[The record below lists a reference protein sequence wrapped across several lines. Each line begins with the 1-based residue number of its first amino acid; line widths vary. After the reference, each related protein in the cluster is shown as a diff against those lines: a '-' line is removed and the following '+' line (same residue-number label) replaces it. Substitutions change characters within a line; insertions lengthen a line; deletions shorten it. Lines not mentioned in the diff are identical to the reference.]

1 MGLLKNI
8 GKSVKKLLGIDEEE
22 EEKTAKKSQSSSAS
36 GRKVTVGK
44 TIVTLPTEN
53 QKKSSSQKS
62 TSTAKKSVA
71 KSSGADSGRK
81 VTVGKTITTLPTAST
96 KKQRKKTADQDEG
109 RKITVGKTIVT
120 LPKAGED
127 RETAFDRVMERAGNT
142 VASGLAGT
150 AAAGTDAAR
159 TLLNAMAQSR
169 RRAENIRTPIGITK
183 GNVYANRGY
192 DPFNAARSRR
202 ETENLE
208 RASVAMNRA
217 AEQMLAREA
226 EAYEAAKAG
235 LGPVGTAAVDIGK
248 AGTELALDAA
258 ANLIVP
264 GAGLASMGV
273 RSFGRGVRQAEDEGK
288 SGARAVLYGAG
299 NAAIELGTE
308 KISAAAKPLKAI
320 YGSGALDDVVE
331 RLTRKLLG
339 DSRGRQALALI
350 GRSAG
355 GEAAEEAIASV
366 IQVPLQNLTLQ
377 NGAQFDAE
385 WAADTAY
392 QALIGGIL
400 GGVLGG
406 AGVAVDA
413 AAGRGRNSTAQPR
426 RLEAQLPTYAQA
438 QAERNA
444 VDMERAAVQNEEKGG
459 GALNGEQGQ
468 VSAGTGFAG
477 RIQRA
482 VQERG
487 ETVSGRTYGGIQSDA
502 SPVRFQNT
510 GAAGRRAGEFGIQ
523 VETVPDFALRDRG
536 IKDGTGYSRD
546 GIIYLNENLSDE
558 DALEVVNHE
567 LVHTMKQADFE
578 PYLQFTQTVEGRLQQ
593 NEDTETV
600 FSSLMNHRGFHGDYD
615 GLDLNQKFTVLDELN
630 ATLYG
635 GYQRYPEFA
644 IENMYNI
651 MPDPEGYLAELDG
664 ILAQY
669 RKSRSIEGVADSV
682 LPAGEAGG
690 TAAEP
695 MQKGKLEARLPTY
708 EQAQEM
714 QTVRKLAEKLG
725 TRVQIDDT
733 IAAPSTGAG
742 ANGYYQNGVI
752 HIARDAE
759 NSTMEVLKHE
769 LTHRIQDAAPQEYAV
784 FREFAMQ
791 QSGADVLRDTMRRY
805 ETAGI
810 TLTEQEAMDEI
821 AADYAQKLL
830 TDQRAVEDLIR
841 EDPTLAE
848 RFLDAIRR
856 MIHALTGTTEEK
868 TLRKA
873 EKMWTDAY
881 RAARRNV
888 SEKGND
894 AQTDGESRL
903 SIRYDRSNTP
913 YVETEILENKTST
926 DYITKS
932 RNGTGDRQS
941 APVSGGSISETGGDV
956 NGRYSLKERDRE
968 YLSAVESGNTQEA
981 QRLVDEAAEAAMPE
995 SKIRGQDGRLT
1006 PVYHGTRDM
1015 FWRFDTAVKGGVNGT
1030 AEGFGI
1036 YTSDDPAVTSAYG
1049 DRQLK
1054 MFANIT
1060 HPATSTEKTIT
1071 PKTLAAL
1078 IKDTCER
1085 EARQQVADGEYD
1097 SVQEA
1102 LRDTWVY
1109 NYTDT
1114 YSAPMPQVYREA
1126 AQSILDMNDSD
1137 MAVIQEVMTGMGIRD
1152 YADATS
1158 FYENSLIP
1166 VTGIDGFVTQWES
1179 GDTGERPNIILA
1191 LNSSQLK
1198 SADAVTR
1205 DDSGNV
1211 IPLSERFDPSEGD
1224 IRYSVKKEKNA
1235 PKQTLKDL
1243 RAERKDV
1250 LDQIDRLEWLRER
1263 NSGLN
1268 AADTAE
1274 LERLNAREKDL
1285 NTQIE
1290 AARAEQ
1296 KRTEKKL
1303 PEAQRIREK
1312 TEREAAAA
1320 QPKEAR
1326 KTLRQ
1331 DLLDTFHI
1339 QAGRRKELG
1348 RKIDA
1353 IGEQVL
1359 ERGYATASDEAD
1371 LYRAL
1376 YNAGVVVDT
1385 TASEAYAGVRSELNG
1400 ARIYVDEETRADLGD
1415 DWDAVRKS
1423 AFANRIILTTKEDA
1437 GGQGIDQLHADLA
1450 ERYPG
1455 LFDYTATDGA
1465 EMLDEMI
1472 RAAELGKPKHISLME
1487 SAMQEGGEDAVAQQ
1501 MAFFDK
1507 YLTDALNNF
1516 AKQAGFEMRIR
1527 GDAIRKFGKEKELFA
1542 AAQTRASEQRALREA
1557 HNRTLNAFKRLRR
1570 MRKKEGPE
1578 VQKAIDDLIG
1588 GFDTFAKN
1596 MRQDTEANF
1605 RNLREIYDQ
1614 KRREDPNFLPD
1625 KNLEARFE
1633 RLSALKVGELTKD
1646 EAMEL
1651 YRAGTQLIHDIQTA
1665 HREIAEKNARDMA
1678 DLYSRSASEINS
1690 SDGAKKTT
1698 SRLKTAGRELW
1709 NEDQLS
1715 PMNYIEK
1722 LGGWRRDGAF
1732 YSMAQQLEQGE
1743 YEKQR
1748 YIIESDKLLEGFLE
1762 KNSDWLAKAD
1772 GRGKDSIWYK
1782 VEVPEIYVAGRGG
1795 TDLRKMGKETTY
1807 MTPMMKAKLYL
1818 DTRNDDNLRHI
1829 KYGGIKFPDKDL
1841 YQKGD
1846 ITGAYAR
1853 GKTVRMEPE
1862 FVKSLVD
1869 NMTEQEKELAHIIG
1883 DLYFNDYAKKGIN
1896 KTSMLLE
1903 GFEKATSSYYSPIY
1917 TDHNYLAS
1925 ADPAIVDATLEGG
1938 GMLKSRVWSGTPTLA
1953 VSLLDAYQK
1962 HQDFTA
1968 KYVGLA
1974 IPIRNMRTL
1983 LNYTEQGY
1991 NNSMKNIIAQKWGE
2005 SAGKY
2010 LDDLLVN
2017 LQNKPQEK
2025 TSKVD
2030 ALINKGISGY
2040 VKAVFGM
2047 NPGTVLKQPPGYF
2060 MAGARLGFDTM
2071 PKTAL
2076 IRPATRKNRE
2086 LIAKYTPVL
2095 EWRARGNSSRE
2106 LAELRKNP
2114 GWTDKNAA
2122 ARFLFGGAIQWMD
2135 LHTVAAMWPWA
2146 ENYVKKNF
2154 PDLKPGSQK
2163 QINDGTD
2170 PYYKKVAEVF
2180 NDAVANSQP
2189 MYDDMHTAQIMHSKS
2204 GYTRIFT
2211 MFKSAQMTQANALRQ
2226 AWGEMRRKEADFRA
2240 GRKDV
2245 TEEDVQASKKA
2256 VANGVAALMFATLGF
2271 EAIGMLINVLKRNNQ
2286 MKDEDGEYTMES
2298 VGTYLLDA
2306 MGRDLAGNVIGGDF
2320 LWDIGT
2326 AGIGLFGNN
2335 KWYGMESIG
2344 IDMIEDIANDAISLR
2359 SELGKFVGGASGMDS
2374 AGDVLYYMKTEGG
2387 GLKKSLHDTAVDVSY
2402 LFGIPLNNAESYLLA
2417 ALSWI
2422 NPDAAVA
2429 YKSKYQDYDKKAV
2442 TALSGKPREQKAAIR
2457 QMVRKSMPG
2466 IEKDD
2471 LDELVRVYM
2480 EATDKTS
2487 LLPGGSPDSV
2497 SVDGE
2502 EIKLKSQQKVDY
2514 NRAYTGVL
2522 ESGMHTL
2529 LGSEEYADMT
2539 DQEKAAAVGL
2549 LYQYADESAKQA
2561 AIEGYEMD
2569 GWAES
2574 AQEAI
2579 AAGAD
2584 PGHTMT
2590 FRAATKDMEADK
2602 DASGKA
2608 IDGSKARKQTAWL
2621 QDSGWSEAEQAA
2633 LWYAFVPTDSTRE
2646 GRDAL
2651 RKEGID
2657 RTTLYQYET
2666 AAAAVEPDKDAAGK
2680 TVAGSKNKKLFAEV
2694 DALDLDEDRKAA
2706 LYMARV
2712 DDVSE
2717 DKYYQQAMDA
2727 GIGAWD
2733 YVRFKA
2739 NTGAMASDK
2748 DSAGKS
2754 ISGSKKRK
2762 VLAFIDSLDL
2772 DSAQKD
2778 VLYYA
2783 AGYTQSTIGDS
2794 PWRGGT
2800 VSTGSSGGRSGSS
2813 RKTSGGKSSASAS
2826 RPAGGGEKTQR
2837 YLARAGET
2845 REQTM
2850 LPTPGTA
2857 PTGENGGA
2865 VQRYLRRG
2873 GSGGNVQAY
2882 LKRYGE

>member
-1 MGLLKNI
+1 M
-8 GKSVKKLLGIDEEE
+8 
-22 EEKTAKKSQSSSAS
+22 
-36 GRKVTVGK
+36 
-44 TIVTLPTEN
+44 
-53 QKKSSSQKS
+53 
-62 TSTAKKSVA
+62 
-71 KSSGADSGRK
+71 
-81 VTVGKTITTLPTAST
+81 
-96 KKQRKKTADQDEG
+96 QRQ
-109 RKITVGKTIVT
+109 
-120 LPKAGED
+120 
-127 RETAFDRVMERAGNT
+127 F
-142 VASGLAGT
+142 
-150 AAAGTDAAR
+150 
-159 TLLNAMAQSR
+159 
-169 RRAENIRTPIGITK
+169 
-183 GNVYANRGY
+183 
-192 DPFNAARSRR
+192 
-202 ETENLE
+202 
-208 RASVAMNRA
+208 
-217 AEQMLAREA
+217 
-226 EAYEAAKAG
+226 AY
-235 LGPVGTAAVDIGK
+235 
-248 AGTELALDAA
+248 
-258 ANLIVP
+258 
-264 GAGLASMGV
+264 
-273 RSFGRGVRQAEDEGK
+273 
-288 SGARAVLYGAG
+288 
-299 NAAIELGTE
+299 
-308 KISAAAKPLKAI
+308 
-320 YGSGALDDVVE
+320 
-331 RLTRKLLG
+331 
-339 DSRGRQALALI
+339 
-350 GRSAG
+350 
-355 GEAAEEAIASV
+355 
-366 IQVPLQNLTLQ
+366 
-377 NGAQFDAE
+377 
-385 WAADTAY
+385 
-392 QALIGGIL
+392 
-400 GGVLGG
+400 
-406 AGVAVDA
+406 
-413 AAGRGRNSTAQPR
+413 
-426 RLEAQLPTYAQA
+426 
-438 QAERNA
+438 
-444 VDMERAAVQNEEKGG
+444 
-459 GALNGEQGQ
+459 
-468 VSAGTGFAG
+468 
-477 RIQRA
+477 
-482 VQERG
+482 
-487 ETVSGRTYGGIQSDA
+487 
-502 SPVRFQNT
+502 
-510 GAAGRRAGEFGIQ
+510 
-523 VETVPDFALRDRG
+523 
-536 IKDGTGYSRD
+536 
-546 GIIYLNENLSDE
+546 
-558 DALEVVNHE
+558 HE
-567 LVHTMKQADFE
+567 LTHTMKETEFE
-578 PYLQFTQTVEGRLQQ
+578 PYLKFTRKLEEKLIRNEYREIVLNNAITHRKLQ
-593 NEDTETV
+593 
-600 FSSLMNHRGFHGDYD
+600 GKYD
-615 GLDLNQKFTVLDELN
+615 DLDLNDRFNVLDEVN
-630 ATLYG
+630 AAIYG
-635 GYQRYPEFA
+635 GYK
-644 IENMYNI
+644 ENPQTAVKLLSRVMD
-651 MPDPEGYLAELDG
+651 DPEGYLAELDD

-669 RKSRSIEGVADSV
+669 QKSRRAGAESGTVSAPVREIAAADA
-682 LPAGEAGG
+682 P
-690 TAAEP
+690 EP
-695 MQKGKLEARLPTY
+695 VQGRKLEARLPTY
-708 EQAQEM
+708 AQAQGAAGGSGARR
-714 QTVRKLAEKLG
+714 TAEK
-725 TRVQIDDT
+725 
-733 IAAPSTGAG
+733 P
-742 ANGYYQNGVI
+742 
-752 HIARDAE
+752 
-759 NSTMEVLKHE
+759 
-769 LTHRIQDAAPQEYAV
+769 
-784 FREFAMQ
+784 
-791 QSGADVLRDTMRRY
+791 
-805 ETAGI
+805 
-810 TLTEQEAMDEI
+810 
-821 AADYAQKLL
+821 AQ
-830 TDQRAVEDLIR
+830 A
-841 EDPTLAE
+841 
-848 RFLDAIRR
+848 
-856 MIHALTGTTEEK
+856 
-868 TLRKA
+868 
-873 EKMWTDAY
+873 
-881 RAARRNV
+881 
-888 SEKGND
+888 
-894 AQTDGESRL
+894 
-903 SIRYDRSNTP
+903 
-913 YVETEILENKTST
+913 
-926 DYITKS
+926 
-932 RNGTGDRQS
+932 
-941 APVSGGSISETGGDV
+941 
-956 NGRYSLKERDRE
+956 
-968 YLSAVESGNTQEA
+968 
-981 QRLVDEAAEAAMPE
+981 
-995 SKIRGQDGRLT
+995 
-1006 PVYHGTRDM
+1006 
-1015 FWRFDTAVKGGVNGT
+1015 
-1030 AEGFGI
+1030 
-1036 YTSDDPAVTSAYG
+1036 
-1049 DRQLK
+1049 
-1054 MFANIT
+1054 
-1060 HPATSTEKTIT
+1060 
-1071 PKTLAAL
+1071 
-1078 IKDTCER
+1078 
-1085 EARQQVADGEYD
+1085 
-1097 SVQEA
+1097 
-1102 LRDTWVY
+1102 
-1109 NYTDT
+1109 
-1114 YSAPMPQVYREA
+1114 
-1126 AQSILDMNDSD
+1126 
-1137 MAVIQEVMTGMGIRD
+1137 
-1152 YADATS
+1152 
-1158 FYENSLIP
+1158 
-1166 VTGIDGFVTQWES
+1166 
-1179 GDTGERPNIILA
+1179 
-1191 LNSSQLK
+1191 
-1198 SADAVTR
+1198 
-1205 DDSGNV
+1205 
-1211 IPLSERFDPSEGD
+1211 
-1224 IRYSVKKEKNA
+1224 KNA
-1235 PKQTLKDL
+1235 PKQTVKDL

-1285 NTQIE
+1285 NAQIE

-1303 PEAQRIREK
+1303 PEAQRIRAK

-1348 RKIDA
+1348 REIDA

-1795 TDLRKMGKETTY
+1795 TDLRKMGKETIY

-2762 VLAFIDSLDL
+2762 VLAFIDGLDL
-2772 DSAQKD
+2772 DNAQKD

-2794 PWRGGT
+2794 PWRGGA

-2845 REQTM
+2845 REQTT
-2850 LPTPGTA
+2850 LPTPGGTSPA
-2857 PTGENGGA
+2857 GGSGGA
-2865 VQRYLRRG
+2865 VQRYLARG

>member
-8 GKSVKKLLGIDEEE
+8 GKSVKKLLGLDEKE

-62 TSTAKKSVA
+62 TSTAKKSAA

-81 VTVGKTITTLPTAST
+81 VAVGKTITTLPTAST
-96 KKQRKKTADQDEG
+96 KKQTKKTEDQDEG

-169 RRAENIRTPIGITK
+169 RSAENIRTPIGITK

-208 RASVAMNRA
+208 RASAVMNRA

-320 YGSGALDDVVE
+320 YGGGALDDVVE

-339 DSRGRQALALI
+339 DGRGRQALALI

-355 GEAAEEAIASV
+355 GEAAEEAIANV
-366 IQVPLQNLTLQ
+366 LQVPLQALTLQ
-377 NGAQFDAE
+377 NGAKFDAE

-392 QALIGGIL
+392 QALIGGVL

-438 QAERNA
+438 QAARNA
-444 VDMERAAVQNEEKGG
+444 VDTERAAVQNEEG

-468 VSAGTGFAG
+468 EEFGFSREYGREAAGRYRNYEVVRGTSREHEIANNTRLKEVALDANGYGTG
-477 RIQRA
+477 
-482 VQERG
+482 QENLG
-487 ETVSGRTYGGIQSDA
+487 EDLRESESGRRIDKAGG
-502 SPVRFQNT
+502 NT
-510 GAAGRRAGEFGIQ
+510 GAFGDVRYAGVGRPAGSGGIAEIAREYGI
-523 VETVPDFALRDRG
+523 ETEIVSAEHLAQKG
-536 IKDGTGYSRD
+536 YNQKTGYAK
-546 GIIYLNENLSDE
+546 GGKIYVSEQLPEHLQRQF
-558 DALEVVNHE
+558 AYHE
-567 LVHTMKQADFE
+567 LTHTMKETEFE
-578 PYLQFTQTVEGRLQQ
+578 PYLKFTRKLEEKLIRNEYREIVLNNAITHRKLQ
-593 NEDTETV
+593 
-600 FSSLMNHRGFHGDYD
+600 GKYD
-615 GLDLNQKFTVLDELN
+615 DLDLNDRFNVLDEVN
-630 ATLYG
+630 AAIYG
-635 GYQRYPEFA
+635 GYK
-644 IENMYNI
+644 ENPQTAVKLLSRVMD
-651 MPDPEGYLAELDG
+651 DPEGYLAELDD

-669 RKSRSIEGVADSV
+669 QKSRRAGAESGTVSAPVREIAAADA
-682 LPAGEAGG
+682 P
-690 TAAEP
+690 EP
-695 MQKGKLEARLPTY
+695 VQGRKLEARLPTY
-708 EQAQEM
+708 AQAQGAAGGSGARR
-714 QTVRKLAEKLG
+714 TAEK
-725 TRVQIDDT
+725 
-733 IAAPSTGAG
+733 P
-742 ANGYYQNGVI
+742 
-752 HIARDAE
+752 
-759 NSTMEVLKHE
+759 
-769 LTHRIQDAAPQEYAV
+769 
-784 FREFAMQ
+784 
-791 QSGADVLRDTMRRY
+791 
-805 ETAGI
+805 
-810 TLTEQEAMDEI
+810 
-821 AADYAQKLL
+821 AQ
-830 TDQRAVEDLIR
+830 A
-841 EDPTLAE
+841 
-848 RFLDAIRR
+848 
-856 MIHALTGTTEEK
+856 
-868 TLRKA
+868 
-873 EKMWTDAY
+873 
-881 RAARRNV
+881 
-888 SEKGND
+888 
-894 AQTDGESRL
+894 
-903 SIRYDRSNTP
+903 
-913 YVETEILENKTST
+913 
-926 DYITKS
+926 
-932 RNGTGDRQS
+932 
-941 APVSGGSISETGGDV
+941 
-956 NGRYSLKERDRE
+956 
-968 YLSAVESGNTQEA
+968 
-981 QRLVDEAAEAAMPE
+981 
-995 SKIRGQDGRLT
+995 
-1006 PVYHGTRDM
+1006 
-1015 FWRFDTAVKGGVNGT
+1015 
-1030 AEGFGI
+1030 
-1036 YTSDDPAVTSAYG
+1036 
-1049 DRQLK
+1049 
-1054 MFANIT
+1054 
-1060 HPATSTEKTIT
+1060 
-1071 PKTLAAL
+1071 
-1078 IKDTCER
+1078 
-1085 EARQQVADGEYD
+1085 
-1097 SVQEA
+1097 
-1102 LRDTWVY
+1102 
-1109 NYTDT
+1109 
-1114 YSAPMPQVYREA
+1114 
-1126 AQSILDMNDSD
+1126 
-1137 MAVIQEVMTGMGIRD
+1137 
-1152 YADATS
+1152 
-1158 FYENSLIP
+1158 
-1166 VTGIDGFVTQWES
+1166 
-1179 GDTGERPNIILA
+1179 
-1191 LNSSQLK
+1191 
-1198 SADAVTR
+1198 
-1205 DDSGNV
+1205 
-1211 IPLSERFDPSEGD
+1211 
-1224 IRYSVKKEKNA
+1224 KNA
-1235 PKQTLKDL
+1235 PKQTVKDL

-1285 NTQIE
+1285 NAQIE
-1290 AARAEQ
+1290 AARAER

-1303 PEAQRIREK
+1303 PETQRIREK
-1312 TEREAAAA
+1312 TEREAAAV

-1339 QAGRRKELG
+1339 QAGSRKTLG
-1348 RKIDA
+1348 REIDA

-1371 LYRAL
+1371 LFRAL

-1465 EMLDEMI
+1465 EMLNEMI

-1487 SAMQEGGEDAVAQQ
+1487 SAIQEGGEDAVAQQ

-1516 AKQAGFEMRIR
+1516 AKQAGFEVRIQ
-1527 GDAIRKFGKEKELFA
+1527 GDAIRKFGKEKELFVKS
-1542 AAQTRASEQRALREA
+1542 QTRASEQRALREA
-1557 HNRTLNAFKRLRR
+1557 HNRTFNAFKRLR
-1570 MRKKEGPE
+1570 KLWKTEGPE
-1578 VQKAIDDLIG
+1578 MRKAIDDLIG
-1588 GFDTFAKN
+1588 GFDLFAKS
-1596 MRQDTEANF
+1596 MRQDTEAKITD
-1605 RNLREIYDQ
+1605 LKAIYDQ
-1614 KRREDPNFLPD
+1614 RRQEDSNFLQD
-1625 KNLEARFE
+1625 ERLEARLG
-1633 RLSALKVGELTKD
+1633 RLSSMKISDLSKE

-1651 YRAGTQLIHDIQTA
+1651 YRAGTQLIHAIQTE
-1665 HREIAEKNARDMA
+1665 HKEIAEKNARELG
-1678 DLYSRSASEINS
+1678 DLYSRSAEEIRSSE
-1690 SDGAKKTT
+1690 GAKKTK
-1698 SRLKTAGRELW
+1698 SKIRKGARQLW
-1709 NEDQLS
+1709 NEEQLS

-1722 LGGWRRDGAF
+1722 LGGWRRNGTF
-1732 YSMAQQLEQGE
+1732 YSMAQQLERGE
-1743 YEKQR
+1743 YNKQK
-1748 YIIESDKLLEGFLE
+1748 YIIESDKLLEDFLE
-1762 KNSDWLAKAD
+1762 KNGDWVAKAD
-1772 GRGKDSIWYK
+1772 GRGKDSIWYE
-1782 VEVPEIYVAGRGG
+1782 VEVPRVFVRGKG
-1795 TDLRKMGKETTY
+1795 NADLRKMETEKIY
-1807 MTPMMKAKLYL
+1807 LTPAMKAKLYL
-1818 DTRNDDNLRHI
+1818 DTRNEDNLRHI
-1829 KYGGIKFPDKDL
+1829 QYGGIKFPDKEL
-1841 YQKGD
+1841 YQAGD
-1846 ITGAYAR
+1846 IQEAYAR
-1853 GKTVRMEPE
+1853 GKTVRLEPQM
-1862 FVKSLVD
+1862 VKSIVKD
-1869 NMTEQEKELAHIIG
+1869 MTEQEKQLAHIIG
-1883 DLYFNDYAKKGIN
+1883 DLYFNEYAKTNIN

-1903 GFEKATSSYYSPIY
+1903 GFEKATSRYYSPIY
-1917 TDHNYLAS
+1917 TDKNFLAGK
-1925 ADPAIVDATLEGG
+1925 ADAAVVDATIEGMG
-1938 GMLKSRVWSGTPTLA
+1938 ILKSRVRSGTPTLA
-1953 VSLLDAYQK
+1953 VSLIDAFQR
-1962 HQDFTA
+1962 HQELTA
-1968 KYVGLA
+1968 KYVGMA
-1974 IPIRNMRTL
+1974 IPVRNMKAL
-1983 LNYTEQGY
+1983 LNYTEEGY
-1991 NNSMKNIIAQKWGE
+1991 DDSMKQIIQQQWGSDATE
-2005 SAGKY
+2005 Y
-2010 LDDLLVN
+2010 LDDMLVE
-2017 LQNKPQEK
+2017 LQNKSDEK
-2025 TSKVD
+2025 MSVID
-2030 ALINKGISGY
+2030 RLVNKGVSGY

-2106 LAELRKNP
+2106 LAELRQNPKWKDKNP
-2114 GWTDKNAA
+2114 A

-2163 QINDGTD
+2163 QIDAGTD

-2180 NDAVANSQP
+2180 DDAVANSQP
-2189 MYDDMHTAQIMHSKS
+2189 MYDDMHTAKVMHSQ
-2204 GYTRIFT
+2204 GPVRMLTVFH
-2211 MFKSAQMTQANALRQ
+2211 SAQMAQANALRQ
-2226 AWGEMRRKEADFRA
+2226 AWGEMQRKAEDFRA
-2240 GRKDV
+2240 GRGGV
-2245 TEEDVQASKKA
+2245 TEQDVKESRKA
-2256 VANGVAALMFATLGF
+2256 VTNSVAALTLATVGF
-2271 EAIGMLINVLKRNNQ
+2271 EAIAVLVNILKRNGQ
-2286 MKDEDGEYTMES
+2286 MRDEEGKYTPES
-2298 VGTYLLDA
+2298 IGMYLADA
-2306 MGRDLAGNVIGGDF
+2306 IGRDLAGNVVGGDW

-2326 AGIGLFGNN
+2326 VATGMFGDK
-2335 KWYGMESIG
+2335 KWYGIDNIA
-2344 IDMIEDIANDAISLR
+2344 IDMVANIITDGLKLHN
-2359 SELGKFVGGASGMDS
+2359 ELGKFMGGISGMDDK
-2374 AGDVLYYMKTEGG
+2374 GNILYYMKTEGG
-2387 GLKKSLHDTAVDVSY
+2387 GLRRSLHDFAIDLSY
-2402 LFGIPLNNAESYLLA
+2402 AAGIPLNNAESYLLA

-2429 YKSKYQDYDKKAV
+2429 YKSKFQDYDKQAV

-2502 EIKLKSQQKVDY
+2502 EIKLKSQQRVDY

-2590 FRAATKDMEADK
+2590 FHAATKDMKADK
-2602 DASGKA
+2602 DTSGKA

-2633 LWYAFVPTDSTRE
+2633 LWYACVPTDSTRE
-2646 GRDAL
+2646 DLDAL

-2666 AAAAVEPDKDAAGK
+2666 AAATVEPDKDAAGK
-2680 TVAGSKNKKLFAEV
+2680 TVAGSKNKQLFAEV
-2694 DALDLDEDRKAA
+2694 DALNLDEDRKAT

-2712 DDVSE
+2712 DDVSD

-2845 REQTM
+2845 REQTT
-2850 LPTPGTA
+2850 LPTPGGGTS
-2857 PTGENGGA
+2857 PTGGSGGA
-2865 VQRYLRRG
+2865 VQRYLQRG